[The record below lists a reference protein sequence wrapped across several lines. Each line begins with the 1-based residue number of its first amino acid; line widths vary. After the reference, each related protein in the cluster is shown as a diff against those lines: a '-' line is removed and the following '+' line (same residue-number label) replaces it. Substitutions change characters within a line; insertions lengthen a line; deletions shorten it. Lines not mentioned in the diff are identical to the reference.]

1 LQLNY
6 RFNETQTRSRLSKP
20 ENLDTFTTSKR
31 NTVMEY
37 IFELP
42 FKVRDY
48 ECDIQGIVNNAVYQ
62 NYLEHT
68 RHEFLEHVGLNFA
81 KMHDE
86 GIDAVVI
93 RVEIDYK
100 SPLKSGDRFV
110 CKVNVAREG
119 NLKFVFLQD
128 IYRLPDMKLIVKGK
142 VTAVTINAQT
152 GRPVAPRELVDVFD
166 QYVG

>member
-1 LQLNY
+1 MMDY
-6 RFNETQTRSRLSKP
+6 
-20 ENLDTFTTSKR
+20 
-31 NTVMEY
+31 V
-37 IFELP
+37 FELP

-48 ECDIQGIVNNAVYQ
+48 ECDLQGIVNNAVYQ

-68 RHEFLEHVGLNFA
+68 RHEFMEHVGLNFA
-81 KMHDE
+81 QMHDE

-100 SPLKSGDRFV
+100 FPLKSGDHFV

-128 IYRLPDMKLIVKGK
+128 IFRLPDLKLIVKGK
-142 VTAVTINAQT
+142 VTAVTVNNRT
-152 GRPVAPRELVDVFD
+152 GRPVASKELTDIFD
-166 QYVG
+166 QYSL

>member
-1 LQLNY
+1 MNGTKEDFDIFASFKLALTMDY
-6 RFNETQTRSRLSKP
+6 
-20 ENLDTFTTSKR
+20 
-31 NTVMEY
+31 V
-37 IFELP
+37 FELP

-48 ECDIQGIVNNAVYQ
+48 ECDLQGIVNNSVYQ

-81 KMHDE
+81 KMHE
-86 GIDAVVI
+86 NGVDAVVI

-100 SPLKSGDRFV
+100 LPLKSGDRFV
-110 CKVNVAREG
+110 CKLNVTREG

-128 IYRLPDMKLIVKGK
+128 IYREPDQKLMVKGK

-152 GRPVAPRELVDVFD
+152 GRPLAAKELVEVFD
-166 QYVG
+166 RYIG

>member
-1 LQLNY
+1 M
-6 RFNETQTRSRLSKP
+6 
-20 ENLDTFTTSKR
+20 D
-31 NTVMEY
+31 Y

-48 ECDIQGIVNNAVYQ
+48 ECDLQGIVNNAVYQ

-68 RHEFLEHVGLNFA
+68 RHEFLKHVGLDFA
-81 KMHDE
+81 QMHAD

-100 SPLKSGDRFV
+100 LPLRSGDQFV
-110 CKVNVAREG
+110 CKLNVAREG

-128 IYRLPDMKLIVKGK
+128 IYRQSDGKLIVKGK
-142 VTAVTINAQT
+142 ITAVTVNAKT
-152 GRPVAPRELVDVFD
+152 GRPVVSKELTGVLGGFT
-166 QYVG
+166 G

>member
-1 LQLNY
+1 M
-6 RFNETQTRSRLSKP
+6 
-20 ENLDTFTTSKR
+20 D
-31 NTVMEY
+31 Y

-48 ECDIQGIVNNAVYQ
+48 ECDLQGIVNNAVYQ

-68 RHEFLEHVGLNFA
+68 RHEFLEFVGLNFA
-81 KMHDE
+81 QMHDD

-100 SPLKSGDRFV
+100 APLKSGDQFV
-110 CKVNVAREG
+110 CRVNVAREG

-128 IYRLPDMKLIVKGK
+128 IYRSSDQKLMVKGK
-142 VTAVTINAQT
+142 VTAVCVNNQT
-152 GRPVAPRELVDVFD
+152 GRPVAPKELVEVFD
-166 QYVG
+166 RYIDKFY

>member
-1 LQLNY
+1 
-6 RFNETQTRSRLSKP
+6 
-20 ENLDTFTTSKR
+20 
-31 NTVMEY
+31 M
-37 IFELP
+37 
-42 FKVRDY
+42 
-48 ECDIQGIVNNAVYQ
+48 
-62 NYLEHT
+62 
-68 RHEFLEHVGLNFA
+68 HV
-81 KMHDE
+81 D

-100 SPLKSGDRFV
+100 SPLKSGDQFV

-152 GRPVAPRELVDVFD
+152 GRPVAPRELVEVFD
-166 QYVG
+166 RYTK

>member
-1 LQLNY
+1 
-6 RFNETQTRSRLSKP
+6 
-20 ENLDTFTTSKR
+20 
-31 NTVMEY
+31 MEY

-48 ECDIQGIVNNAVYQ
+48 ECDLQGIVNNAVYM

-68 RHEFLEHVGLNFA
+68 RHEFLKHAGLDFSV
-81 KMHDE
+81 MHDE

-100 SPLKSGDRFV
+100 FPLKSGDEFV
-110 CKVNVAREG
+110 CKLNAGREG
-119 NLKFVFLQD
+119 NLKFVFFQD

-142 VTAVTINAQT
+142 ITGTTINNKT
-152 GRPVAPRELVDVFD
+152 GRPVVPEQLAEALQ
-166 QYVG
+166 QYI